1 MPISVLVHVT
11 GEDPILGEMES
22 LPNPGDAHI
31 TVGSPRRRDGK
42 DLPYVQRDVV
52 TVIWPWHRINFIE
65 VLPSPEEEKLIGP
78 VRE

>member
-1 MPISVLVHVT
+1 MAITVLVHVS

-22 LPNPGDAHI
+22 LPASAESSVTI
-31 TVGSPRRRDGK
+31 SSPRRRDGK

-65 VLPSPEEEKLIGP
+65 ILPSPEEEKLIGP